1 MAKIRPSPRRSGPNV
16 PQNETSKPLAP
27 PVRARQLLAHA
38 VQHLGVGL
46 QVGVAD
52 LAVQLD
58 HLLQLGDCPVEL
70 PLSAVWVVAT
80 DTLLAR
86 GAAM

>member
-1 MAKIRPSPRRSGPNV
+1 MARPNV

-27 PVRARQLLAHA
+27 RVRARQLLAHA

-46 QVGVAD
+46 QAGVAD
-52 LAVQLD
+52 LAVQVD

-70 PLSAVWVVAT
+70 PLSAVWVVRNGHV
-80 DTLLAR
+80 AR
-86 GAAM
+86 SWRCGVIDAEWL

>member
-1 MAKIRPSPRRSGPNV
+1 M

-27 PVRARQLLAHA
+27 RVRARQLLAHA

-46 QVGVAD
+46 QAGVAD

-70 PLSAVWVVAT
+70 PSARSGWCAT

-86 GAAM
+86 GAAV